1 MNMQQG
7 LTGEGNPPV
16 STPIIIIDDDQK
28 LCESY
33 KEYLEPLGYEVTT
46 AHTGP
51 DGLEKVLQGDFRAVI
66 LDVMLPG
73 MNGIEVLRIFVTNP
87 TCRS

>member
-1 MNMQQG
+1 MQQG
-7 LTGEGNPPV
+7 LTGEGTPPV
-16 STPIIIIDDDQK
+16 ATPIIIIDDDQK

-33 KEYLEPLGYEVTT
+33 KEYLEPLGYKVTT

-51 DGLEKVLQGDFRAVI
+51 DGLEKVLQGEVHAVI

-73 MNGIEVLRIFVTNP
+73 MNGIEVLEPMQAPST
-87 TCRS
+87 T